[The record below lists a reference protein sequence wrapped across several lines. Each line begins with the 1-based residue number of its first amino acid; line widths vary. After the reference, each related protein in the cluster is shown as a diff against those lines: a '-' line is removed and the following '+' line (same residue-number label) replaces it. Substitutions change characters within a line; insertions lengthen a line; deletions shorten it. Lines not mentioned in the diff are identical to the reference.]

1 MAIGHS
7 DETVFVV
14 GAGIAGLC
22 TALAL
27 APTGRHVV
35 LLERDAAPPEG
46 STDQAFRDWK
56 RPGVSHLRQSHA
68 FLARLRNIIRDDHP
82 ALLAELHAAGCREI
96 VFRDFL
102 PLSQL
107 PGYEPLPVDDE
118 LTIITSRRTTLELII
133 RRYVAKRPNV
143 EIRSNTVVRD
153 LLTERRPDGTISV
166 TGLSV
171 TDESG
176 PRDIATTLVVD
187 AGGKGA
193 RLLDKLIGL
202 GAPISEELE
211 TAGVLY
217 FTRHYRLLPGV
228 TEPPRQDVPASGDL
242 GYLKFGVFPADAGC
256 FSITLCVPEI
266 ELELRKAV
274 KEPDSFHAICLE
286 LPGLVPWLTP
296 DVSEPVSKVIGMGD
310 LISRWRALIID
321 GRPGM
326 LGYIP
331 IGDALIRTNP
341 LYGRGCSFAA
351 VSAGILRDA
360 LAASKDP
367 AERLKGFVA
376 GVDAELR
383 PFFEH
388 MRDQDRVAIRRA
400 KAALTPDYKPRLK
413 ARLMQSFVEDGVT
426 IALRSDIGLMRQ
438 ALRGFHML
446 EHPSAWLR
454 KPGNMIRVLGYWAR
468 GKAANAAAY
477 APKAGPDRADMMRT
491 IGISAD
497 ADMRTEWKQAA

>member
-1 MAIGHS
+1 MASGQG
-7 DETVFVV
+7 DDTVFVI

-27 APTGRHVV
+27 APTGRRIV
-35 LLERDAAPPEG
+35 LLERDAPPPEG
-46 STDQAFRDWK
+46 STDEAFRDWK

-82 ALLAELHAAGCREI
+82 GLLAELHAAGCREI

-102 PLSQL
+102 PLAQL
-107 PGYEPLPVDDE
+107 PLYQPVPADDD
-118 LTIITSRRTTLELII
+118 LTIITSRRTTMELII
-133 RRYVAKRPNV
+133 RRHVARQSNV
-143 EIRSNTVVRD
+143 EIRSNTVVRE
-153 LLTERRPDGTISV
+153 LVTERAPDDTISV
-166 TGLSV
+166 TGLRV
-171 TDESG
+171 ADPAG
-176 PRDIATTLVVD
+176 QHDIATTLVVD

-193 RLLDKLIGL
+193 RLLDTLVAI
-202 GAPISEELE
+202 GAPITEELE
-211 TAGVLY
+211 SAGVLY

-228 TEPPRQDVPASGDL
+228 SEPPRLDVPASGDL

-274 KEPDSFHAICLE
+274 KEADSFHAICLE
-286 LPGLVPWLTP
+286 LPGLVPWMRS
-296 DVSEPVSKVIGMGD
+296 DVSEPVSRVIGMGD
-310 LISRWRALIID
+310 LNSRWRALMPN
-321 GRPGM
+321 GKPSV

-360 LAASKDP
+360 LAASLDP
-367 AERLKGFVA
+367 AERLKRFAA

-383 PFFEH
+383 PFFDH

-400 KAALTPDYKPRLK
+400 EAALTPNYKPRFK
-413 ARLMQSFVEDGVT
+413 ARLMQSFVEDGIT
-426 IALRSDIGLMRQ
+426 IALRSDVGLMRQ
-438 ALRGFHML
+438 GLRGFHML
-446 EHPSAWLR
+446 EHPSAWLK
-454 KPGNMIRVLGYWAR
+454 KPANLVRVLRYWAR

-477 APKAGPDRADMMRT
+477 APKAGPDRAEMMRAL
-491 IGISAD
+491 GISAE
-497 ADMRTEWKQAA
+497 ADMRSEWKQAA